1 MTKVFNKRNAK
12 RITAILLAVVAVV
25 SSIFIIPTASAAGK
39 EVTVTFDYCY
49 DTGGNIISFVKYTEH
64 GGYTVGTVGE
74 ELCRIYADGKDA
86 YCIEPGHSL
95 YSGNTL
101 TTDASAAWNAL
112 SKAQKKAVNLAL
124 LFGKSGSSSSLVGTD
139 GQKWIATQLVVWEFC
154 TGCRDAS
161 TFKLSNSK
169 FIDGITAGD
178 HNPNVKTNYNKII
191 AKLNSYNVIP
201 SFSYDTQAK
210 AKSNVK
216 ELKYSDGKY
225 TLTLTDSN
233 KILSDYTFKKTGNVS
248 VSVSG
253 NKITLISSKAIPD
266 AVVFSATKNMPK
278 VTTTLVAC
286 GSSSKQDVV
295 TGVQSD
301 TETKTAYFAVKTSA
315 GSLKIVKTSDDG
327 MVDGIKFKITGADNY
342 SKTVTTNSKG
352 EFQLDDLKIGTYTV
366 TEVTEE
372 RYEDQKA
379 QTVKVESG
387 KTATVKFSNVLKRGN
402 LQVVKSSEDNF
413 NEGVK
418 FHLYGTS
425 LSGAKVD
432 EYATTDKNGIAN
444 FKNILVSGDN
454 PYTLEEV
461 DTSIRYVVPKSQTAP
476 VVWDKATKREF
487 INVLKKFTVTVEKT
501 DAEAKKAQ
509 GDATL
514 AGAKYGIYDGDK
526 LVDTYTTDKD
536 GKFTTKE
543 YVCGDNWTI
552 REIEPSEGYLL
563 NETVYNVGAE
573 AKNYT
578 VEHNPISVGVTEQI
592 IKGEIEIVK
601 HTDQGQ
607 TKIETPE
614 EGATFQLFL
623 KSAGSFDKAKDSE
636 RDALICDEKGYAK
649 SKKLP
654 YGTYTVHQTYGWEGR
669 HYVDDFDV
677 FVCDNSKPYSFI
689 INNDIFESYLKVVK
703 VDAESGRT
711 IPYEGAG
718 FQIYAPDNTLITMS
732 VPYPS
737 NLTIDTFYTNSD
749 GYLITP
755 EMLVYDKGY
764 KLVEVQAPHGY
775 VLDSTPITFDITEEN
790 STEEGSIV
798 LTKVNKANY
807 AQKGKITIA
816 KEGEVFYGVN
826 VSGGTDDEGNE
837 IPTIYQPVYETAGLK
852 GATYEIRAAE
862 DIITPDGTVRNHK
875 GDLVDTVTTGND
887 GFAKSKALYLGKYEI
902 KEIHAPYG
910 MVLSD
915 ETHNV
920 ELVYADQ
927 TVEITETSTSF
938 YNERQKVNVN
948 LEKWLETNEPF
959 DIGTNEKIK
968 NISFGLFATEELV
981 SASGTTIPAD
991 GLIEIITLDE
1001 NGNGFVGTDLPF
1013 GSYYVKE
1020 LATDE
1025 HYILTDTKF
1034 PVVFEYEGENTKTV
1048 DLTVNDGEPITNEL
1062 IYGTVSGKKIDENGE
1077 ALEGAVIGIFKAE
1090 ETEFTK
1096 DTALMTTTSAKDGS
1110 FSFAKVP
1117 YGKWI
1122 VREIEQPKGFVL
1134 DEKAYEVNISKAEQ
1148 VVEIEIVN
1156 EYVHGN
1162 IRLTKVDAEYP
1173 DNKLTGATF
1182 EVYKDTNENGKI
1194 DDGDELIGNLEETET
1209 GIYEMKELLYG
1220 KYIVRETKA
1229 PEGFL
1234 LDKGEYSVFIEKDE
1248 TTYSVENKAGVGF
1261 INEAMRGTLKI
1272 VKTSS
1277 DGKVKG
1283 FAFRVTGANG
1293 YDMTFETD
1301 KNGEI
1306 VIEGL
1311 RIGEYTVSEV
1321 ANNASAAYITPADQN
1336 VTIKLD
1342 ETAVVKMHNELRDT
1356 PKTGDDT
1363 NMKLWYV
1370 LAGLSAVGIAVTS
1383 VVAHQKKKKEGNE

>member
-112 SKAQKKAVNLAL
+112 SKTQKKAVNLAL

-154 TGCRDAS
+154 TGYRDAS

-169 FIDGITAGD
+169 FIDGITSGGS
-178 HNPNVKTNYNKII
+178 NPNVKTNYNKII
-191 AKLNSYNVIP
+191 AKLNDYNVIP

-225 TLTLTDSN
+225 SLTLTDSN
-233 KILSDYTFKKTGNVS
+233 KILSDYTFKKTGDVT

-253 NKITLISSKAIPD
+253 NKITLTSSKAIPD

-301 TETKTAYFAVKTSA
+301 TETKTAYFAVKTLA

-327 MVDGIKFKITGADNY
+327 KVDGVKFKITGADNY

-352 EFQLDDLKIGTYTV
+352 EFQLDDLKVGTYTV

-432 EYATTDKNGIAN
+432 EYATTDKN
-444 FKNILVSGDN
+444 
-454 PYTLEEV
+454 
-461 DTSIRYVVPKSQTAP
+461 
-476 VVWDKATKREF
+476 
-487 INVLKKFTVTVEKT
+487 
-501 DAEAKKAQ
+501 
-509 GDATL
+509 
-514 AGAKYGIYDGDK
+514 
-526 LVDTYTTDKD
+526 

-636 RDALICDEKGYAK
+636 RDTLICDEKGYAK

-732 VPYPS
+732 VPYSS
-737 NLTIDTFYTNSD
+737 NLTIDTFYTNSE

-852 GATYEIRAAE
+852 G
-862 DIITPDGTVRNHK
+862 
-875 GDLVDTVTTGND
+875 
-887 GFAKSKALYLGKYEI
+887 S
-902 KEIHAPYG
+902 
-910 MVLSD
+910 
-915 ETHNV
+915 
-920 ELVYADQ
+920 
-927 TVEITETSTSF
+927 
-938 YNERQKVNVN
+938 
-948 LEKWLETNEPF
+948 
-959 DIGTNEKIK
+959 
-968 NISFGLFATEELV
+968 
-981 SASGTTIPAD
+981 
-991 GLIEIITLDE
+991 
-1001 NGNGFVGTDLPF
+1001 
-1013 GSYYVKE
+1013 
-1020 LATDE
+1020 
-1025 HYILTDTKF
+1025 
-1034 PVVFEYEGENTKTV
+1034 
-1048 DLTVNDGEPITNEL
+1048 
-1062 IYGTVSGKKIDENGE
+1062 
-1077 ALEGAVIGIFKAE
+1077 
-1090 ETEFTK
+1090 
-1096 DTALMTTTSAKDGS
+1096 
-1110 FSFAKVP
+1110 
-1117 YGKWI
+1117 
-1122 VREIEQPKGFVL
+1122 
-1134 DEKAYEVNISKAEQ
+1134 
-1148 VVEIEIVN
+1148 
-1156 EYVHGN
+1156 
-1162 IRLTKVDAEYP
+1162 
-1173 DNKLTGATF
+1173 
-1182 EVYKDTNENGKI
+1182 
-1194 DDGDELIGNLEETET
+1194 
-1209 GIYEMKELLYG
+1209 
-1220 KYIVRETKA
+1220 
-1229 PEGFL
+1229 
-1234 LDKGEYSVFIEKDE
+1234 
-1248 TTYSVENKAGVGF
+1248 
-1261 INEAMRGTLKI
+1261 
-1272 VKTSS
+1272 
-1277 DGKVKG
+1277 
-1283 FAFRVTGANG
+1283 
-1293 YDMTFETD
+1293 
-1301 KNGEI
+1301 
-1306 VIEGL
+1306 L
-1311 RIGEYTVSEV
+1311 RIG
-1321 ANNASAAYITPADQN
+1321 
-1336 VTIKLD
+1336 
-1342 ETAVVKMHNELRDT
+1342 R
-1356 PKTGDDT
+1356 
-1363 NMKLWYV
+1363 
-1370 LAGLSAVGIAVTS
+1370 LSAILPTIS
-1383 VVAHQKKKKEGNE
+1383 SIT